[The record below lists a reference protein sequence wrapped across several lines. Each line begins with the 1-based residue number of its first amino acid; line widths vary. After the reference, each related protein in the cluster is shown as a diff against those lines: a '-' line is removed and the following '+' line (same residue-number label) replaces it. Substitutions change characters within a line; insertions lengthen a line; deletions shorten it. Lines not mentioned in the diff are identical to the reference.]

1 MTFSC
6 YFNLYTQNPTDCIDA
21 VIVCG
26 NSNINLDVQGIGT
39 QELSNSNTCGSQETN
54 SLWLKVNIAS
64 DGTLGFTLKP
74 NSTDISEDY
83 DFFIFGPN
91 VSCGNIGQAIR
102 CSTTNPQSIN
112 QSNNHTGMNGT
123 ETDTSEGPGTD
134 GNSFVQWMNV
144 RSGDSYFIVIDRPIG
159 QSGFSLEWTGTATF
173 FEPPTNESPRGT
185 SMDLEN
191 CDAIAPLDDNRTLF
205 DLSLN
210 TNLIIGNQQNVNVSY
225 HNSESDANLD
235 INVIGDPKANDQT
248 YTNTANPQ
256 TIYARIENTL
266 TGCFSVSNFE
276 LRVLS
281 GANYT
286 TPTNFVVCDNDL
298 DGDKRNGFY
307 EFDLQTK
314 TNEILGNRTPS
325 ELEITYHTS
334 QTDADNDINS
344 LPSLYTNMNMGNQ
357 TIYVRIEET
366 SNTLCYS
373 TDSFELLVNPL
384 PEYSDVSLFQCD
396 EDGVLDGFTL
406 FNLTESHQAL
416 TNGFPDRTTKFFLNL
431 SDAQNSTNEIDGS
444 QFYNTQFQQ
453 NIYVQIIDDITGC
466 FDIAELTLDVSAT
479 SANNGSL
486 FLCDNDGI
494 EDGLMQFDLTQANI
508 DVIAG
513 ITLDV
518 DVNYYATQEDA
529 LLEVNELPTNF
540 SNTTPYNQTIFVRVE
555 NDNDCFGINEVELT
569 VFELPKI
576 EDDEELIYC
585 LNSYP
590 ETITLNAGKINDEPS
605 NYHYLWSTGET
616 TYKINVNQP
625 GNYQV
630 TTINPL
636 TFCEKSRTIS
646 VLPSNIA
653 AFDNIK
659 VVDATSNNTIA
670 VFVSGEG
677 DYEYSFN
684 NPNGPYQDSNF
695 FENVPP
701 GLHNVYVRDKNNCGT
716 VSNIVSVIGF
726 PRFFTPNNDS
736 YHDTWHVYG
745 INDPDHFDSKV
756 YIFDRFGKLLKEL
769 SPRGPGW
776 DGTFNGNI
784 MPANDYW
791 FFVKLQDG
799 RVFRNHFTLKR

>member
-1 MTFSC
+1 
-6 YFNLYTQNPTDCIDA
+6 
-21 VIVCG
+21 
-26 NSNINLDVQGIGT
+26 
-39 QELSNSNTCGSQETN
+39 
-54 SLWLKVNIAS
+54 
-64 DGTLGFTLKP
+64 
-74 NSTDISEDY
+74 
-83 DFFIFGPN
+83 
-91 VSCGNIGQAIR
+91 
-102 CSTTNPQSIN
+102 
-112 QSNNHTGMNGT
+112 
-123 ETDTSEGPGTD
+123 
-134 GNSFVQWMNV
+134 
-144 RSGDSYFIVIDRPIG
+144 
-159 QSGFSLEWTGTATF
+159 
-173 FEPPTNESPRGT
+173 
-185 SMDLEN
+185 
-191 CDAIAPLDDNRTLF
+191 
-205 DLSLN
+205 
-210 TNLIIGNQQNVNVSY
+210 
-225 HNSESDANLD
+225 
-235 INVIGDPKANDQT
+235 
-248 YTNTANPQ
+248 
-256 TIYARIENTL
+256 
-266 TGCFSVSNFE
+266 
-276 LRVLS
+276 
-281 GANYT
+281 
-286 TPTNFVVCDNDL
+286 
-298 DGDKRNGFY
+298 
-307 EFDLQTK
+307 
-314 TNEILGNRTPS
+314 
-325 ELEITYHTS
+325 
-334 QTDADNDINS
+334 
-344 LPSLYTNMNMGNQ
+344 MNMGNQ

-590 ETITLNAGKINDEPS
+590 ETITLIAGKINDEPS